1 MFSDSDGFAGC
12 REYYGPMFVSSN
24 RRTSMIGLNRIVSY
38 LTISLILLF
47 GIAVVSGI
55 LGDFE
60 WKWRLGIGIIV
71 GLYAVVRLWLM
82 SFRSRPRSM
91 IRYKGKSEDD

>member
-1 MFSDSDGFAGC
+1 
-12 REYYGPMFVSSN
+12 MFVSSN
-24 RRTSMIGLNRIVSY
+24 RRTSMIDLNRVVSY

-82 SFRSRPRSM
+82 SFRSRPRPM
-91 IRYKGKSEDD
+91 KKYGEKAEDD

>member
-1 MFSDSDGFAGC
+1 M
-12 REYYGPMFVSSN
+12 VN
-24 RRTSMIGLNRIVSY
+24 LNKIVSY

-82 SFRSRPRSM
+82 SLGSRPRSM
-91 IRYKGKSEDD
+91 IRHRGKADDD

>member
-1 MFSDSDGFAGC
+1 
-12 REYYGPMFVSSN
+12 
-24 RRTSMIGLNRIVSY
+24 MIGLNRIVSY

>member
-1 MFSDSDGFAGC
+1 MSSDSDGFAQC
-12 REYYGPMFVSSN
+12 REYDSPYDCISN

-71 GLYAVVRLWLM
+71 GLYAVVRLWLI
-82 SFRSRPRSM
+82 SFRSRPRST
-91 IRYKGKSEDD
+91 IRDKGKAEDD

>member
-1 MFSDSDGFAGC
+1 
-12 REYYGPMFVSSN
+12 MFVSSN
-24 RRTSMIGLNRIVSY
+24 RRMSMIDLNRIVSY

-47 GIAVVSGI
+47 GIAVISGI

-91 IRYKGKSEDD
+91 IKYRGKTEDD

>member
-1 MFSDSDGFAGC
+1 
-12 REYYGPMFVSSN
+12 
-24 RRTSMIGLNRIVSY
+24 MIGLNRIVSY

-47 GIAVVSGI
+47 GVAAVSGI

-71 GLYAVVRLWLM
+71 GLYTVVRLWLM
-82 SFRSRPRSM
+82 SFKSRPRSM
-91 IRYKGKSEDD
+91 IKHRGKAEDD